1 MNPPQVYICS
11 PPWTLPPPSP
21 DHPSRSSQCTSPK
34 HPVSCIEPGL
44 ATRFIH
50 AKLVTFKYWVIFIC
64 WDWLQESCPDLHYFS
79 HDFHPLNISWDPV
92 SDFSTKQAGE
102 YSDPRSRGLTLAV
115 RKTSTRWQH
124 FFMPNSGEES
134 RNLVCLGFQ
143 DGHCEYTWGRL
154 SSLGFLLSPHHRN
167 KSEGLL
173 QGSLEGVVLPR
184 GGPWNK
190 EAAFRISITW
200 RGEQLGFL
208 NSFCPGAPSV
218 FGCTKIGLGP
228 GWSICI
234 GKFVFPCRGARNTG
248 LRGTQMLAHPPFLP
262 ESTIF
267 QPWDPSLLRLQGH
280 DANQAKGL

>member
-1 MNPPQVYICS
+1 
-11 PPWTLPPPSP
+11 
-21 DHPSRSSQCTSPK
+21 
-34 HPVSCIEPGL
+34 
-44 ATRFIH
+44 
-50 AKLVTFKYWVIFIC
+50 
-64 WDWLQESCPDLHYFS
+64 
-79 HDFHPLNISWDPV
+79 
-92 SDFSTKQAGE
+92 
-102 YSDPRSRGLTLAV
+102 
-115 RKTSTRWQH
+115 
-124 FFMPNSGEES
+124 MPNSGEES

-234 GKFVFPCRGARNTG
+234 GKFVFPCREEQEIQVWEG
-248 LRGTQMLAHPPFLP
+248 LKCWHTLPSSLNPPYF
-262 ESTIF
+262 
-267 QPWDPSLLRLQGH
+267 SLGIPACWGSRDVMPTRLK
-280 DANQAKGL
+280 AFREE